1 MLPGRLYDS
10 CQKVRYFKTVREK
23 VNHLNYRATAAI
35 IMMIS
40 YGHEGISHN
49 GMRRLSLICNP
60 VSPEEDIYVELADK
74 VMESFAIAGEPGAFL
89 IDFFPLCMSSLIFLS
104 SRH

>member
-1 MLPGRLYDS
+1 
-10 CQKVRYFKTVREK
+10 VRNFQTALEK

-40 YGHEGISHN
+40 YGHEGISRDATRH
-49 GMRRLSLICNP
+49 LCLICNS

-89 IDFFPLCMSSLIFLS
+89 IDFFPFCMSSHLDIS

>member
-1 MLPGRLYDS
+1 MRN
-10 CQKVRYFKTVREK
+10 FKTALEK
-23 VNHLNYRATAAI
+23 VNHSNNRATAAI

-40 YGHEGISHN
+40 YGHEGISHDA
-49 GMRRLSLICNP
+49 MRRLSLICNS
-60 VSPEEDIYVELADK
+60 VLPEEDIYVELADK

-89 IDFFPLCMSSLIFLS
+89 IDFLPFCMSSLIYLS